1 MSKKTKSEVAEA
13 KKENTVSGGYNP
25 ESWPEEWSRKKK
37 ESEKSKGYPGPA
49 DILPACVRSDEKGEK
64 ADGRNSA
71 EENTGKEE

>member
-1 MSKKTKSEVAEA
+1 MSKKTKSEKIEAVEKNVTAE
-13 KKENTVSGGYNP
+13 ENGGYNP

-37 ESEKSKGYPGPA
+37 ESEKSKGYPAPV
-49 DILPACVRSDEKGEK
+49 DILPACDEKGEK